1 MTTSAR
7 LEELNARFSR
17 QGKIEFETGPGGIV
31 VVRFESGRASARV
44 SLLGAT
50 VISYIPEGGQ
60 EVLFLSRR
68 SGFQPGKSIRGGI
81 PLCLP
86 WFGDVPADAS
96 LPKHGFF
103 RLFDWEVA
111 GTSLEAGGSCVLLA
125 LADSDATRSYWP
137 HAFRAECRITL
148 GDTLTVSVKVI
159 NTGAEA
165 FALSCAFHPYFAI
178 SNISRI
184 ELPDLAGKEY
194 MDRLMVSGNEMKKV
208 QAGAQR
214 FAGEVDRIYAHSE
227 PVDIVDPASCRK
239 IRVAGIGTA
248 QTVVWNPWKD
258 KCKTIADL
266 EAGDYLRFVCAEPGI
281 IAPAE
286 ILVEPGVAF
295 AVGMSIGVLPI
306 NSTR

>member
-1 MTTSAR
+1 MTSWAR

-17 QGKIEFETGPGGIV
+17 QGKIEFETGHGGIV
-31 VVRFESGRASARV
+31 VVRLESGSACARV
-44 SLLGAT
+44 SHLGAT

-86 WFGDVPADAS
+86 WFGDNPVDSS

-103 RLFDWEVA
+103 RLFDWEVVD
-111 GTSLEAGGSCVLLA
+111 TSLEAGGSCVLLT
-125 LADSDATRSYWP
+125 LVDSDATRACWP
-137 HAFRAECRITL
+137 HTFMAECSITL
-148 GDTLTVSVKVI
+148 GDTLTVSVRVI
-159 NTGAEA
+159 NAGSEA

-194 MDRLMVSGNEMKKV
+194 MDRLVFSGDESKKV
-208 QAGAQR
+208 QVGAQR
-214 FAGEVDRIYAHSE
+214 FASEVDRIYAHSE
-227 PVDIVDPASCRK
+227 PVAIVDPAAGRK
-239 IRVAGIGTA
+239 IRVAGIGTT

-286 ILVEPGVAF
+286 ILVEPGAAF
-295 AVGMSIGVLPI
+295 AVGMSVEALSL
-306 NSTR
+306 STVR

>member
-1 MTTSAR
+1 MTPSAR

-31 VVRFESGRASARV
+31 VVRLESGSASARV

-68 SGFQPGKSIRGGI
+68 SGFQPGKAIRGGI

-86 WFGDVPADAS
+86 WFGDNPADAS

-111 GTSLEAGGSCVLLA
+111 STSLEADGSRVLLT
-125 LADSDATRSYWP
+125 LADSEATRGYWP
-137 HAFRAECRITL
+137 HTFRTECGIAL
-148 GDTLTVSVKVI
+148 GDRLTVSVKVI
-159 NTGAEA
+159 NAGTEA

-178 SNISRI
+178 SNIGKI
-184 ELPDLAGKEY
+184 ELPGLAGKEY
-194 MDRLMVSGNEMKKV
+194 VDRLMFPGDESKKV
-208 QAGAQR
+208 QADAQR
-214 FAGEVDRIYAHSE
+214 FEGEVDRIYAHGE
-227 PVDIVDPASCRK
+227 PVDIVDPAAGRK

-258 KCKTIADL
+258 KCRTIADL

-281 IAPAE
+281 IAPPE
-286 ILVEPGVAF
+286 ILVEPGATF
-295 AVGMSIGVLPI
+295 AVGMSIEAIPSYG
-306 NSTR
+306 T